1 MSVAY
6 VSLSRVAGE
15 TYPVVREITMTE
27 DQLLTLGYASLA
39 AAASAIGAATIRL
52 VIGTGTPATADATIS
67 VTQNAASLTVTV
79 TIQPPSGSTSTAQ
92 THDQYLIFQ
101 PGSST
106 SARRIWQGAWVVEAA
121 PEAS

>member
-1 MSVAY
+1 MSIAY

-15 TYPVVREITMTE
+15 TYAIVRDITMTE
-27 DQLLTLGYASLA
+27 DQLLTMGYASLA

-52 VIGTGTPATADATIS
+52 VIGTGTPLTADADVS
-67 VTQNAASLTVTV
+67 VVQNAASLTVTV
-79 TIQPPSGSTSTAQ
+79 TIQPPSGATATAQ
-92 THDQYLIFQ
+92 THDQYLIFA

-106 SARRIWQGAWVVEAA
+106 NARRIWQGQWVVEAA

>member
-1 MSVAY
+1 MSIAF

-15 TYPVVREITMTE
+15 TYPVIREITMTE

-39 AAASAIGAATIRL
+39 AAASAIGSATFRL
-52 VIGTGTPATADATIS
+52 VIGTGTPQTADAS
-67 VTQNAASLTVTV
+67 VDVVQNASSLTVTV
-79 TIQPPSGSTSTAQ
+79 TIQPPSQSTATAQ
-92 THDQYLIFQ
+92 THDQYLIFE

-106 SARRIWQGAWVVEAA
+106 SARRIWQGQWVVEAA